1 MGMLST
7 FYAYINQPYESTQKK
22 YLGMYYD
29 MYTYQVNPKKTE
41 ITSHINNMSASHYYL
56 AVVVRFFSLWLLMKT
71 RQQKIL
77 IGSFHVI
84 DFN

>member
-1 MGMLST
+1 MLST
-7 FYAYINQPYESTQKK
+7 FYAYITQPYESTQKK
-22 YLGMYYD
+22 YLGMIYVYLPSHS
-29 MYTYQVNPKKTE
+29 QKTE